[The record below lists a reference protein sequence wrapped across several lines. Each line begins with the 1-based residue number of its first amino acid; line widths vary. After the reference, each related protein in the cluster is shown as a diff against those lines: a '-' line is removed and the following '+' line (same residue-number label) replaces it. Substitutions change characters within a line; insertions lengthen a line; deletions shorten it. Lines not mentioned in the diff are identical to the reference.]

1 MEIRILGA
9 RRRGK
14 GACMRL
20 SIAQRLLPSSRDW
33 GSPEP
38 LAAEPF
44 WLGVQASLKSSGSR
58 SRGISRRKQI
68 PTAIKKRH
76 FLQRQPAWRG
86 ERALCCNR
94 GEGQA
99 LTQPSADGEA
109 ARSHGE
115 LARLLP
121 SSQHPQPPAAGRAS
135 GEAAQQRQRLEVSSG
150 YEQGQ
155 CRAVSARPRKEPGD
169 CPRQARHAQ
178 STPRGVPQPGGTV
191 SAGGPTRTMSPAI
204 CYSGFF
210 FSSHMAHLCPSDQ
223 GDKQT
228 GGRTLLPA
236 GMVRGILVPQHR
248 GPPAAR

>member
-1 MEIRILGA
+1 MGPRQLEIRVEIRILGA

-135 GEAAQQRQRLEVSSG
+135 GEAAQQRQRLE
-150 YEQGQ
+150 
-155 CRAVSARPRKEPGD
+155 
-169 CPRQARHAQ
+169 AQ
-178 STPRGVPQPGGTV
+178 PWESLGTV
-191 SAGGPTRTMSPAI
+191 RLPKAHDHWTVLETRPATKDGQRRRA
-204 CYSGFF
+204 S
-210 FSSHMAHLCPSDQ
+210 
-223 GDKQT
+223 T
-228 GGRTLLPA
+228 LPA
-236 GMVRGILVPQHR
+236 QA
-248 GPPAAR
+248 PPRALLLGTGNCMLQANLAQFPLAQPCKGSTG